1 MTDHDSRPDPIGIG
15 SFGHV
20 YQIHWNDGESKAL
33 KMIRSGTKPMKVST
47 IQLLSSIPNKIGF
60 ELNFSMSPMLNSM
73 SMRCEMKWTK

>member
-33 KMIRSGTKPMKVST
+33 KMIRSGTKPMKVSI
-47 IQLLSSIPNKIGF
+47 IQLFIINSEYSGY
-60 ELNFSMSPMLNSM
+60 ELNFSMSPKLNSM

>member
-33 KMIRSGTKPMKVST
+33 KMIRSGTKPMKVSST
-47 IQLLSSIPNKIGF
+47 QLLSSIPNIPVM
-60 ELNFSMSPMLNSM
+60 N
-73 SMRCEMKWTK
+73 